1 LLPFIE
7 DRFDLFAEHVY
18 NRRPGANWNNPTV
31 NNAGAASFGEIT
43 TSLPARV
50 LLFGGKINF

>member
-1 LLPFIE
+1 
-7 DRFDLFAEHVY
+7 
-18 NRRPGANWNNPTV
+18 V

-50 LLFGGKINF
+50 LLFGGKVNF